1 MPETSLQIL
10 QFGSVCLYLRIL
22 ITELNE
28 SNNASIFYHSRFIGI
43 AETFY
48 EHINDLGDQYKEVRS
63 LIMQEILSDKQKSK
77 TTEGRILIKERIRK
91 VTEKFTFED
100 VRKKWLVLAS
110 EKDDIGYNAAFIT
123 HPKDN

>member
-1 MPETSLQIL
+1 M
-10 QFGSVCLYLRIL
+10 

-28 SNNASIFYHSRFIGI
+28 SNNASIFYHSHFIGI

>member
-1 MPETSLQIL
+1 MPETSLNIL
-10 QFGSVCLYLRIL
+10 QYGSVCLYLRIL
-22 ITELNE
+22 VNELNE

-48 EHINDLGDQYKEVRS
+48 EHINDLGDQYKEFRS
-63 LIMQEILSDKQKSK
+63 LIMQEILSDKQTSK

-91 VTEKFTFED
+91 VTEKFTFDD
-100 VRKKWLVLAS
+100 VRKKWLVLAG
-110 EKDDIGYNAAFIT
+110 EKDDIGYSAAFIT